1 MYHLFAGDAQ
11 VSEWADEDDEH
22 GKVPL
27 NPATDPFDVVARA
40 KDKYELELGA
50 EEVNAVEAPAVPVS
64 ARRPG
69 GRVTPADV
77 ARAQAAQQSEQDKE
91 DRLVGMLKNVVTT
104 QPRPASGADE
114 AADADAAFQAT
125 VDAAV
130 AAEAELAEQ
139 QALLLREKGAGLGRF
154 ADQWQ
159 RRYVAVNSSC

>member
-1 MYHLFAGDAQ
+1 
-11 VSEWADEDDEH
+11 
-22 GKVPL
+22 
-27 NPATDPFDVVARA
+27 VARA
-40 KDKYELELGA
+40 KDKYELEVGA
-50 EEVNAVEAPAVPVS
+50 EEVNAVEAPAVPVT

-77 ARAQAAQQSEQDKE
+77 VRAQAAQQSEQAKE

-104 QPRPASGADE
+104 QASRPPSSGADA

-159 RRYVAVNSSC
+159 RRYHKKFWAIF